1 MDIAVSQVGVAID
14 RVPIIA
20 GVDLT
25 VRPGEFV
32 GIIGPNGSGKS
43 TLLRTLYRALRP
55 SAGVVTMASEDV
67 WAGSARAA
75 ARRTAV
81 VAQETPSDFDF
92 SVTEVVLMGRT
103 PHKGMLSG
111 DSLADWDIA
120 ATALERVGLIDKATR
135 VYASLSGGEKQR
147 VLLARALAQ
156 QTEVMVL
163 DEPTNHLDIRAQ
175 LDLLELVR
183 DLGLTTIAA
192 LHDLNLAAAYC
203 DRLLVM
209 SSGSLI
215 ATGETADVL
224 TPELLATVFGVR
236 AIPGVHPITGRL
248 HLTFGPLRS

>member
-1 MDIAVSQVGVAID
+1 MQIDVSRVGVTID
-14 RVPIIA
+14 QVPIVEDVCLA
-20 GVDLT
+20 VQ
-25 VRPGEFV
+25 PGEFT

-43 TLLRTLYRALRP
+43 TLLRTIYRALRP
-55 SAGVVTMASEDV
+55 VTGTVRMGDEDV
-67 WAGSARAA
+67 WRSSARAS

-103 PHKGMLSG
+103 PHKGMLEG
-111 DSLADWDIA
+111 DTPEDWDIVA
-120 ATALERVGLIDKATR
+120 SALERVGLIDKATR

-156 QTEVMVL
+156 QSEVMIL

-183 DLGLTTIAA
+183 ELGLTTIAA

-203 DRLLVM
+203 DRLFVM
-209 SSGSLI
+209 SAGRLI

-224 TPELLATVFGVR
+224 TPDLLATVFGVR
-236 AIPGVHPITGRL
+236 AIPGVHPMTGRL
-248 HLTFGPLRS
+248 HLTFGPIAE